1 MNKKIISSLMLTASV
16 AVVGVA
22 NASITG
28 PTTINFSGMVS
39 SSYAGKSNLAP
50 LATGNCAGTGNNGCF
65 VEDGVVVGI
74 VEDTSNVTAH
84 VHREGG
90 AVDGSLGYH
99 SDSSG
104 IYVRAQDSTAFKLT
118 SLDFLAPI
126 SVENP
131 DSDANDVWE
140 ILGFNTALNPGLDTG
155 NGTDYLTR
163 SAYQTVA
170 NGFNGTLLLDP
181 AFQNINAFWIHYK
194 GYPQTPDDGKA
205 FAMELDNIVLN
216 AAVPPAAVP
225 VPAAVWL
232 FGSGLMGI
240 LANRRKKTA

>member
-1 MNKKIISSLMLTASV
+1 MNMKIISGLMLTASV

-28 PTTINFSGMVS
+28 PTTINFSGMLS

-50 LATGNCAGTGNNGCF
+50 LATGNCSGVGNNGCF

-74 VEDTSNVTAH
+74 VDDTSNVTAH

-104 IYVRAQDSTAFKLT
+104 IYIRAQDSTPFSLT

-131 DSDANDVWE
+131 DNAANDVWE
-140 ILGFNTALNPGLDTG
+140 ILGFNTALNLGLDTG
-155 NGTDYLTR
+155 DGTNYSSR
-163 SAYQTVA
+163 VAYQTVA
-170 NGFNGTLLLDP
+170 NGFDGNLLLDP
-181 AFQNINAFWIHYK
+181 AFQNISAFWIHYK
-194 GYPQTPDDGKA
+194 GYPQTPADGKA
-205 FAMELDNIVLN
+205 FAMELDNVVLN

-240 LANRRKKTA
+240 LANRRKKAA